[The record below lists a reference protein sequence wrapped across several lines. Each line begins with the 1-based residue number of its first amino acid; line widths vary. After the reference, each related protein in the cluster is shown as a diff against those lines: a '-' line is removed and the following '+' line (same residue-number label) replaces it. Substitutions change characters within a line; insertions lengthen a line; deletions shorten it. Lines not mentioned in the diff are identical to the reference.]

1 MDLRHGLAQSLRLV
15 RKTRGFAQ
23 DQLSDVSGRTYLSE
37 IERGIKNPTL
47 EKLDELAKAMDV
59 HPLTVLTIAYLA
71 HLREQE
77 LKALQNRVSKE
88 AKALLAKADIAWP
101 KKARSR

>member
-1 MDLRHGLAQSLRLV
+1 MDLRRGLARSLRLV
-15 RKTRGFAQ
+15 RKSRGLAQ

-47 EKLDELAKAMDV
+47 EKLDELAKAMNV
-59 HPLTVLTIAYLA
+59 HPLTILAIAYLPN
-71 HLREQE
+71 LREQE
-77 LKALQNRVSKE
+77 LDGLQNRVGKE
-88 AKALLAKADIAWP
+88 AKALLAKADVVWP